1 MLYTNGGITNA
12 GFAIVNLIREYCDKF
27 NIIVPFKCHST
38 GTLIALGADEILMSK
53 VGQLSPIDP
62 STFHALGPKDQT
74 SGIIQPISINV
85 EDIMGYFELAKDDAK
100 IDSNNMI
107 EAFKILA
114 TNIHPAVLGA
124 IKRAELQVS
133 YMANT
138 LLRFHCTDD
147 TKNSKI
153 VNELL
158 KERFSHQY
166 LITRREAKDIGL
178 PIGDISDIESS
189 VMGLYKQYE
198 GLLGLQS
205 NFNPNQILGN
215 AIQKSLDVNQA
226 ILENAEMTH
235 THRTSVELT
244 EMKIA
249 VPSPPGSISQP
260 NIIQRQIQESRTP
273 LGWMQD

>member
-114 TNIHPAVLGA
+114 TNIHPVL
-124 IKRAELQVS
+124 
-133 YMANT
+133 YDN
-138 LLRFHCTDD
+138 
-147 TKNSKI
+147 
-153 VNELL
+153 
-158 KERFSHQY
+158 
-166 LITRREAKDIGL
+166 
-178 PIGDISDIESS
+178 
-189 VMGLYKQYE
+189 
-198 GLLGLQS
+198 
-205 NFNPNQILGN
+205 
-215 AIQKSLDVNQA
+215 
-226 ILENAEMTH
+226 
-235 THRTSVELT
+235 
-244 EMKIA
+244 
-249 VPSPPGSISQP
+249 
-260 NIIQRQIQESRTP
+260 
-273 LGWMQD
+273 

>member
-27 NIIVPFKCHST
+27 NIIVPFKCLST

-62 STFHALGPKDQT
+62 STFHALGPKDET
-74 SGIIQPISINV
+74 SEITQPVPINV
-85 EDIMGYFELAKDDAK
+85 EDIVSYFELAKDDAK
-100 IDSNNMI
+100 IDPNNMI

-114 TNIHPAVLGA
+114 ANIHPAVLGA
-124 IKRAELQVS
+124 VKRAELQVR

-138 LLRFHCTDD
+138 PLRFHCTDD
-147 TKNSKI
+147 AKNSKI

-166 LITRREAKDIGL
+166 LITRREARDIDL
-178 PIGDISDIESS
+178 PIGDISSIEGS

-198 GLLGLQS
+198 DLLGLRS
-205 NFNPNQILGN
+205 NFNPNRILGS
-215 AIQKSLDVNQA
+215 AAQKSFDV
-226 ILENAEMTH
+226 
-235 THRTSVELT
+235 RT
-244 EMKIA
+244 
-249 VPSPPGSISQP
+249 
-260 NIIQRQIQESRTP
+260 
-273 LGWMQD
+273 